1 MHLNI
6 LTRTITSKNCKFRQ
20 QQQNLID
27 RTIAMCKVEHHKT
40 LSNTQETKEMQTSIQ
55 TKEETKKTVAAA
67 EDHPG

>member
-1 MHLNI
+1 
-6 LTRTITSKNCKFRQ
+6 
-20 QQQNLID
+20 
-27 RTIAMCKVEHHKT
+27 MCKVEHHKT